1 MGMNDFQI
9 GLVAKLDG
17 TKSKNQ
23 LNADIEAL
31 KKQLTDINVKA
42 TLGKEVVAN
51 IAKQLNATQ
60 ISLQNVNIDQTTIN
74 KMVSQINNALSGIN
88 INLGQNIGNNLTN
101 NLGQQSKQA
110 GQIVS
115 REVESSLKNITSK
128 EIGLHFEV
136 EKTDSDE
143 FNKAVDEEILKLQ
156 KAQNTLK
163 KVRYTTNTEL
173 VTSEDIF
180 GNTNYER
187 VEKLT
192 GAIFSYNTQAGEA
205 INKTM
210 KWAQIGITQ
219 NDNGEDVPLMGWV
232 QGITTYNK
240 SLDEANVKTDTFLE
254 KQSRA
259 VNKAQ
264 NTLASIQSDYT
275 NQSRTKP
282 IKDTTELENQY
293 KKVND
298 AITNLGNADKSTFT
312 QMQNNVDTEISK
324 LRDMVQVARDAQNV
338 SLKMRGT
345 DYETGKSITTNDFE
359 KFKQDSKDFPKIA
372 STVSDLEKAFKN
384 IGDSSS
390 LNEFNDKL
398 RVAYSELS
406 KLKSE
411 SSANNKSNKLE
422 IKKSGL
428 ESQIS
433 NLENLSPEISKFK
446 AQIAGADVTIQTLKD
461 DLVDVKT
468 QGDFSVVNTKFKAF
482 TDSAK
487 EAGYAVKDLINNGIS
502 KIRNAINVGDYDSK
516 VVKLAASF
524 KNLGYEE
531 DEVARKIAPVK
542 TALDEL
548 KKSSDDELVKN
559 EKLFN
564 TELKKS
570 QNEVVELKFQ
580 LDKIY
585 NPNRQFKLKNDI
597 QNWLLKNTKA
607 TKRAKQ
613 ELESYYRELDSG
625 KVSVERLEYINK
637 AFENVQTTQRGL
649 GKLGKNLKDQMTQA
663 VESFSQWLSISS
675 MVMLAVT
682 KVKDAISELKDLD
695 DIITEIS
702 KTSDLTN
709 TQLKELGDTAFESA
723 SKYGKSAS
731 DYLTGVQEMYRAGFD
746 NAPEMSELSILAQSA
761 GDMTSDAANDY
772 LIATSAAYDYQGS
785 VEKLNEVL
793 DGQNYITNN
802 AAVAM
807 DDMADATSEAASI
820 ANQYGVSIEEL
831 SSLIA
836 VATAKTR
843 ESGSETGNALKS
855 LFINLQ
861 DTTSKP
867 IREAFEAVGI
877 SMTKMV
883 NGSEKL
889 KTPIELL
896 KELSKAF
903 NGLPEGDT
911 RRANILSDIGGKWH
925 ANTLSAILSD
935 FDSFYKMM
943 DLYGQGSGSAIQ
955 EAEKSSNNLSGSLAK
970 LNNTWTDTVQNFV
983 DSDDLKIA
991 VNLLNDLLTV
1001 INKITEV
1008 FGSFGS
1014 IGLGAG
1020 LVQSLTGHGKRTI
1033 MFQW

>member
-1 MGMNDFQI
+1 MNDFQI

-17 TKSKNQ
+17 TKSKQQ

-31 KKQLTDINVKA
+31 KKQLADINVKA
-42 TLGKEVVAN
+42 TLGKDVVTN
-51 IAKQLNATQ
+51 ITKQLNATQ
-60 ISLQNVNIDQTTIN
+60 ISLQNVTINQATIN

-88 INLGQNIGNNLTN
+88 INLGQNISGNIQQQVQNSIGNSTQIIDKFRQSLTN
-101 NLGQQSKQA
+101 MNMGTSEIDAVIRRINSLGVEIDSLNQSMFRRSGASGDRNILSVDVSGIDKLGQ
-110 GQIVS
+110 
-115 REVESSLKNITSK
+115 
-128 EIGLHFEV
+128 
-136 EKTDSDE
+136 
-143 FNKAVDEEILKLQ
+143 AV
-156 KAQNTLK
+156 
-163 KVRYTTNTEL
+163 
-173 VTSEDIF
+173 
-180 GNTNYER
+180 
-187 VEKLT
+187 KLT
-192 GAIFSYNTQAGEA
+192 EQYDVDTGALI
-205 INKTM
+205 
-210 KWAQIGITQ
+210 
-219 NDNGEDVPLMGWV
+219 
-232 QGITTYNK
+232 K
-240 SLDEANVKTDTFLE
+240 SLDAVSTAQQKANGNVDTFLN

-259 VNKAQ
+259 VNKAK
-264 NTLASIQSDYT
+264 NALESIKSDYE
-275 NQSRTKP
+275 NQLRSRP
-282 IKDTTELENQY
+282 IKDTTELEAQY
-293 KKVND
+293 KEVEK
-298 AITNLGNADKSTFT
+298 AITNLENADRSTFT
-312 QMQNNVDTEISK
+312 QMQNNVDTETSK
-324 LRDMVQVARDAQNV
+324 LRDMVKVARDAQNV

-345 DYETGKSITTNDFE
+345 DYETGRAIAENDFE
-359 KFKQDSKDFPKIA
+359 KFKQDAKDFPKIT
-372 STVSDLEKAFKN
+372 STLTELETALKN
-384 IGDSSS
+384 ISDSSS

-468 QGDFSVVNTKFKAF
+468 QEDFSVVNTKFKAF

-516 VVKLAASF
+516 VVKLATSF

-613 ELESYYRELDSG
+613 ELENYYRELDSG
-625 KVSVERLEYINK
+625 KISVERLEYINK